1 MLIGSK
7 IPPQADII
15 KFVIAGGYDFSTCE
29 TQYVNLMFF
38 CFQTGTSRQRLLQRV
53 RNGRRLRWKRE
64 KSFCDGADQNASAY
78 AAILG

>member
-7 IPPQADII
+7 IPPQADIADII

-38 CFQTGTSRQRLLQRV
+38 CFHVTFPMAAEYS
-53 RNGRRLRWKRE
+53 
-64 KSFCDGADQNASAY
+64 AS
-78 AAILG
+78 